1 MCKHIIG
8 IMIIIIITIAV
19 IIIII
24 ITRQE
29 LKNGRVETQDSF
41 LEIFWRNIKNTLK
54 KIIKLSS
61 SLGWHSRNYIFKAKK
76 IYSSHHHCFINEQT
90 ITDKFIKAE
99 NFNNLVISFGKNI
112 QAKRNEVT
120 TISLDVPRKIP
131 SSHQQPHL
139 VKRKILLKIYSK

>member
-41 LEIFWRNIKNTLK
+41 LEIF
-54 KIIKLSS
+54 
-61 SLGWHSRNYIFKAKK
+61 
-76 IYSSHHHCFINEQT
+76 
-90 ITDKFIKAE
+90 
-99 NFNNLVISFGKNI
+99 
-112 QAKRNEVT
+112 
-120 TISLDVPRKIP
+120 
-131 SSHQQPHL
+131 
-139 VKRKILLKIYSK
+139 